1 MIKWLITIGQ
11 VKGVCVER
19 ADVVVIGAGVVGLA
33 IARHLSLAGREVLVL
48 ESAEAIG
55 TGISSRNSE
64 VLHAGLYY
72 TQHSL
77 KARLCVAGKHMLR
90 AYCRERAIGLS
101 QCGKLVA
108 AEKPEQLSD
117 LTGIK
122 QRGERNG
129 VDDLRILTAAEALA
143 LEPELQCVGALLSP
157 SSGIIDSHQLMLAL
171 QGDAEAKNC
180 TVVFHA
186 PVASGRIAGDRIIFA
201 AGDIEIE
208 SRLAINS
215 AGLCA
220 QAVAASVTGFDK
232 NFIPPLHCAK
242 GNYFSLS
249 GKSPFSRLIYPMP
262 EPGGLGIHFTLDLAG
277 AGRFGPDVEWID
289 SPDYEVDGTRAAV
302 FFERI
307 KRYWPGIKPDML
319 HAAYAGIRPK
329 VERPGGS
336 TTDFIIQGP
345 AQHGCPGIINLF
357 GIESPGLTASL
368 AIAEHVGKMA
378 GSMT

>member
-1 MIKWLITIGQ
+1 MEQ
-11 VKGVCVER
+11 

-33 IARHLSLAGREVLVL
+33 IARHLSRAGREVLVL

-55 TGISSRNSE
+55 TGVSSRNSE

-72 TQHSL
+72 NQQSL
-77 KARLCVAGKHMLR
+77 KARLCVSGKHLLR

-101 QCGKLVA
+101 QCGKLVV
-108 AEKPEQLSD
+108 AEKPEQLPE
-117 LTGIK
+117 LTGIM
-122 QRGERNG
+122 QQGERNG
-129 VDDLRILTAAEALA
+129 VDDLRIISAAEARI
-143 LEPELQCVGALLSP
+143 LEPELLCVGALLSP

-186 PVASGRIAGDRIIFA
+186 PVTCGRISGDRIILA

-208 SRLAINS
+208 SRLVINS
-215 AGLCA
+215 AGLSA
-220 QAVAASVTGFDK
+220 QMVAGSITGFDR
-232 NFIPPLHCAK
+232 NFIPSLHLAK

-249 GKSPFSRLIYPMP
+249 GKSPFSRLVYPMP

-289 SPDYEVDGTRAAV
+289 SPDYDVDGARVAM
-302 FFERI
+302 FSERI
-307 KRYWPGIKPDML
+307 KRYWPGLKPGLL

-336 TTDFIIQGP
+336 ATDFIIQGP
-345 AQHGCPGIINLF
+345 AQHGCSGLINLF
-357 GIESPGLTASL
+357 GIESPGLTACL
-368 AIAEHVGKMA
+368 AIAGYVGEMA
-378 GSMT
+378 ASVK

>member
-1 MIKWLITIGQ
+1 MEQ
-11 VKGVCVER
+11 
-19 ADVVVIGAGVVGLA
+19 ADVVVIGAGVIGLA
-33 IARHLSLAGREVLVL
+33 IARQLSLAGREVLVL

-72 TQHSL
+72 NEKSL
-77 KARLCVAGKHMLR
+77 KARLCVAGKHLLR
-90 AYCRERAIGLS
+90 TYCQERAIGLN
-101 QCGKLVA
+101 QCRKLVV
-108 AEKPEQLSD
+108 AEKPEQL
-117 LTGIK
+117 LELNGIK
-122 QRGERNG
+122 QQGERNG
-129 VDDLRILTAAEALA
+129 VNDLHMLTAAEARA
-143 LEPELQCVGALLSP
+143 LEPELRCAGALLSP

-171 QGDAEAKNC
+171 QGDAETKNC

-186 PVASGRIAGDRIIFA
+186 PIKGGRIAGDRIILA
-201 AGDIEIE
+201 ASGVDIE
-208 SRLAINS
+208 SRLVINS
-215 AGLCA
+215 AGLSA
-220 QAVAASVTGFDK
+220 QAVAASITGFDR
-232 NFIPPLHCAK
+232 NFIPPLHYAK

-289 SPDYEVDGTRAAV
+289 SPDYEVDGARAAA
-302 FFERI
+302 FSDRI
-307 KRYWPGIKPDML
+307 KRYWPGLEPDML

-336 TTDFIIQGP
+336 GTDFIIQGP

-378 GSMT
+378 DSIK

>member
-1 MIKWLITIGQ
+1 MEQ
-11 VKGVCVER
+11 

-48 ESAEAIG
+48 ESAAAIG
-55 TGISSRNSE
+55 TGVSSRNSE

-72 TQHSL
+72 SQQSL
-77 KARLCVAGKHMLR
+77 KARLCVAGKHLLR
-90 AYCRERAIGLS
+90 AYCRERAIDLL
-101 QCGKLVA
+101 QCGKLVV
-108 AEKPEQLSD
+108 AEKPGQLPKLIGIREQ
-117 LTGIK
+117 
-122 QRGERNG
+122 GERNG
-129 VDDLRILTAAEALA
+129 VDDLRILTAAEAHA

-157 SSGIIDSHQLMLAL
+157 SSGIIDSHHLMLAL

-186 PVASGRIAGDRIIFA
+186 PANSGRIANERIILA

-208 SRLAINS
+208 SRLVINS
-215 AGLCA
+215 AGLSA
-220 QAVAASVTGFDK
+220 QAVAASLSGFDR
-232 NFIPPLHCAK
+232 NFIPPLHYAK

-249 GKSPFSRLIYPMP
+249 GKSPFTRLIYPMP

-289 SPDYEVDGTRAAV
+289 SPDYDVDGERAAV
-302 FFERI
+302 FSDRI
-307 KRYWPGIKPDML
+307 KRYWPGLRSELL

-336 TTDFIIQGP
+336 STDFIIQGP

-368 AIAEHVGKMA
+368 AIAEYVGEMA
-378 GSMT
+378 ASIK

>member
-1 MIKWLITIGQ
+1 MEQ
-11 VKGVCVER
+11 

-33 IARHLSLAGREVLVL
+33 IARQLSRDGREVLVL

-55 TGISSRNSE
+55 TGVSSRNSE

-72 TQHSL
+72 NQHSL
-77 KARLCVAGKHMLR
+77 KARLCVSGKHMLR
-90 AYCRERAIGLS
+90 TYCRERAIELS
-101 QCGKLVA
+101 QCGKLVV
-108 AEKPEQLSD
+108 AEKPGQLSE

-122 QRGERNG
+122 EQGERNG
-129 VDDLRILTAAEALA
+129 VDDLRILTAAEARA
-143 LEPELQCVGALLSP
+143 LEPELLCVGALLSP

-186 PVASGRIAGDRIIFA
+186 PVKAGRINGDRIILT

-208 SRLAINS
+208 SRLVINS
-215 AGLCA
+215 AGLSA
-220 QAVAASVTGFDK
+220 QAAAASIMGFDR
-232 NFIPPLHCAK
+232 NFIPPLHLAK

-249 GKSPFSRLIYPMP
+249 RKSPFSRLVYPMP

-289 SPDYEVDGTRAAV
+289 SPDYDVDSARAAL
-302 FFERI
+302 FCERI
-307 KRYWPGIKPDML
+307 KRYWPGLKPDML

-336 TTDFIIQGP
+336 STDFIIQGP
-345 AQHGCPGIINLF
+345 AQHGCPSIINLF

-368 AIAEHVGKMA
+368 AIAEYVGEMA
-378 GSMT
+378 ASVK

>member
-1 MIKWLITIGQ
+1 MEQ
-11 VKGVCVER
+11 
-19 ADVVVIGAGVVGLA
+19 ADVVVIGAGVIGLA
-33 IARHLSLAGREVLVL
+33 IARQLSLAGREVLVL

-64 VLHAGLYY
+64 VLHAGLHYNEK
-72 TQHSL
+72 SL
-77 KARLCVAGKHMLR
+77 KARLCVAGKHLLR
-90 AYCRERAIGLS
+90 TYCQKRAIGLN
-101 QCGKLVA
+101 QCGKLVV
-108 AEKPEQLSD
+108 AEKPEQL
-117 LTGIK
+117 LELNGIK
-122 QRGERNG
+122 QQGERNG
-129 VDDLRILTAAEALA
+129 VNDLHMLTAAEARA
-143 LEPELQCVGALLSP
+143 LEPELRCAGALLSP

-171 QGDAEAKNC
+171 QGDAETKNC

-186 PVASGRIAGDRIIFA
+186 PIKGGRIAGDRIILA
-201 AGDIEIE
+201 ASGVDIE
-208 SRLAINS
+208 SRLVINS
-215 AGLCA
+215 AGLSA
-220 QAVAASVTGFDK
+220 QAVAASITGFDR
-232 NFIPPLHCAK
+232 NFIPPLHYAK

-289 SPDYEVDGTRAAV
+289 SPDYEVDGARAAA
-302 FFERI
+302 FSDRI
-307 KRYWPGIKPDML
+307 KRYWPGLEPDML

-336 TTDFIIQGP
+336 GTDFIIQGP

-378 GSMT
+378 DSIK